1 MPYTTL
7 MVHLEL
13 GRSNA
18 GLLNVASDLAER
30 LHAGVIGIAAC
41 QPAPIGYGEEY
52 VLSGDLVQAERD
64 ELDRELKVAEAEFR
78 GGLKGKVES
87 VEWRSTITF
96 GALSDYVA
104 QEARSADLILTRLST
119 QDLLD
124 HTRTVNTG
132 GLVMQAGRPVLV
144 APEAIDTLKLDQI
157 LVAWKD
163 TREARRAVVD
173 ALPLL
178 QKAAQVM
185 VAEIAAE
192 ADQAAAQTHVEQVAA
207 WLQRH
212 GVAAAAMASLAIG
225 DDASRLSQLAL
236 EQDADLIVAGAYGHT
251 RLQEWAFGGV
261 TRDLLAR
268 KDRCVLLSH

>member
-52 VLSGDLVQAERD
+52 VLSGDLVQAARD

-104 QEARSADLILTRLST
+104 KEARSADLILTRLST
-119 QDLLD
+119 PDLLD

-236 EQDADLIVAGAYGHT
+236 EHDADLIVAGAYGHT

>member
-119 QDLLD
+119 PDLLD